1 MQICSPL
8 PAPNY
13 DSVGVWGG
21 AQESVKTLTQA
32 IPLHGQV
39 WADKTDKQGAGQQM
53 VNHTSPSPTVNCMGE
68 KSKVAL
74 KLRRLHLRTLK
85 LFVNVSNIL
94 NSLNF

>member
-21 AQESVKTLTQA
+21 AQESVKTFTQA

-39 WADKTDKQGAGQQM
+39 WDQTKQINKGA
-53 VNHTSPSPTVNCMGE
+53 E
-68 KSKVAL
+68 
-74 KLRRLHLRTLK
+74 
-85 LFVNVSNIL
+85 
-94 NSLNF
+94 